1 MQVGSMGDI
10 PFVVTYGKIRTFSDY
25 GRSGS
30 GRWAKHD
37 LIGRKP
43 VMEFLGPDVEKV
55 SMKIQLRTDHGINP
69 ESELGRLRKMRDTGA
84 VFPFILG
91 GAPVS
96 DNYWLL
102 EDIGENVSYWRA
114 GGKILSVSVDITLT
128 EYSTEEVRDGF

>member
-102 EDIGENVSYWRA
+102 EDMGENVSYWRA

-128 EYSTEEVRDGF
+128 EYSTEEVR

>member
-10 PFVVTYGKIRTFSDY
+10 PFVVSYGKIRTFSDY

-69 ESELGRLRKMRDTGA
+69 ESELERLRKMRDTGA

-102 EDIGENVSYWRA
+102 EDIAENVSYWRA

-128 EYSTEEVRDGF
+128 EYSTEEVH

>member
-102 EDIGENVSYWRA
+102 EDIWENVSYWRA

-128 EYSTEEVRDGF
+128 EYSIEEVR

>member
-10 PFVVTYGKIRTFSDY
+10 PFVVSYGKIRTFSDY

-43 VMEFLGPDVEKV
+43 VMEFLGPDVEKI

-128 EYSTEEVRDGF
+128 EYSTEEVH

>member
-10 PFVVTYGKIRTFSDY
+10 PFVVSYGKIRTFSDY

-55 SMKIQLRTDHGINP
+55 SLKIQLRTDHGINP
-69 ESELGRLRKMRDTGA
+69 ESELERLRKMRDTGA

-114 GGKILSVSVDITLT
+114 GGKILSVTVDITLT
-128 EYSTEEVRDGF
+128 EYSTEEVR

>member
-30 GRWAKHD
+30 GRWVKHD

-69 ESELGRLRKMRDTGA
+69 ERELGRLRKMRDTGA

-128 EYSTEEVRDGF
+128 EYSTEEVR

>member
-1 MQVGSMGDI
+1 MQVGYMGDI

-69 ESELGRLRKMRDTGA
+69 ESELERLRKMRDTGA

-102 EDIGENVSYWRA
+102 DDIGENVSYWRA

-128 EYSTEEVRDGF
+128 EYSTEEVR

>member
-10 PFVVTYGKIRTFSDY
+10 PFVVSYGKIRTFSDY

-69 ESELGRLRKMRDTGA
+69 ESELERLRKMRDTGA
-84 VFPFILG
+84 VFPFIFG

-114 GGKILSVSVDITLT
+114 GGKILSVSVDMTLT
-128 EYSTEEVRDGF
+128 EYSTEEVR

>member
-128 EYSTEEVRDGF
+128 ESSTEEVR

>member
-1 MQVGSMGDI
+1 MQVGYMGDI
-10 PFVVTYGKIRTFSDY
+10 PFVVSYGKIRTFSDY

-30 GRWAKHD
+30 GRWVKHD

-128 EYSTEEVRDGF
+128 EYSTEEVR

>member
-10 PFVVTYGKIRTFSDY
+10 PFVVTYGKIRTISDY

-102 EDIGENVSYWRA
+102 EDIGENVNYWRA

-128 EYSTEEVRDGF
+128 EYSTEEVR

>member
-84 VFPFILG
+84 VFPFIVG

-128 EYSTEEVRDGF
+128 EYSTEEVR

>member
-10 PFVVTYGKIRTFSDY
+10 PFVVSYGKIRTFSDY

-30 GRWAKHD
+30 GRWVKHD

-43 VMEFLGPDVEKV
+43 VMEFLGPDVEIV

-128 EYSTEEVRDGF
+128 EYSTEEVR

>member
-128 EYSTEEVRDGF
+128 EYSTGEVR

>member
-10 PFVVTYGKIRTFSDY
+10 PFVVSYGKIRTFSDY

-43 VMEFLGPDVEKV
+43 VMEFLGPDVEKI

-114 GGKILSVSVDITLT
+114 GGKILSVSVDITLN
-128 EYSTEEVRDGF
+128 EYSTEEVR

>member
-10 PFVVTYGKIRTFSDY
+10 PFVVSYGKIRTFSDY

-30 GRWAKHD
+30 GRWVKHD

-128 EYSTEEVRDGF
+128 EYPTEEVR

>member
-37 LIGRKP
+37 LIGSKP

-69 ESELGRLRKMRDTGA
+69 ESELERLRKMRDTGA

-128 EYSTEEVRDGF
+128 EYSTEEVH

>member
-1 MQVGSMGDI
+1 MQIGSMGDI
-10 PFVVTYGKIRTFSDY
+10 PFVVSYGKIRTFSDY

-128 EYSTEEVRDGF
+128 EYSTEEVR

>member
-10 PFVVTYGKIRTFSDY
+10 PFVVSYGKIRTFSDY

-128 EYSTEEVRDGF
+128 EYSTEEVH

>member
-69 ESELGRLRKMRDTGA
+69 ASEMGRLRKMRDTGA

-128 EYSTEEVRDGF
+128 EYSTEEVR

>member
-1 MQVGSMGDI
+1 MQVGYMGDI

-128 EYSTEEVRDGF
+128 EYSTEEVR

>member
-1 MQVGSMGDI
+1 MQIGSMGDI

-128 EYSTEEVRDGF
+128 EYSTEEVR

>member
-69 ESELGRLRKMRDTGA
+69 ESVLGRLRKMRDTGA

-128 EYSTEEVRDGF
+128 EYSTEEVR

>member
-10 PFVVTYGKIRTFSDY
+10 PFVVSYGKIRTFSDY

-69 ESELGRLRKMRDTGA
+69 ESELERLRKMRDTGA

-114 GGKILSVSVDITLT
+114 GGKIPSVSVDITLT
-128 EYSTEEVRDGF
+128 EYSTEEVR

>member
-114 GGKILSVSVDITLT
+114 GGKILSISVDITLT
-128 EYSTEEVRDGF
+128 EYSTEEVR

>member
-10 PFVVTYGKIRTFSDY
+10 PFVVSYGKIRTFSDY

-69 ESELGRLRKMRDTGA
+69 ESELERLRKMRDTGA
-84 VFPFILG
+84 VCPFILG

-128 EYSTEEVRDGF
+128 EYSTEEVR

>member
-55 SMKIQLRTDHGINP
+55 IMKIQLRTDHGINP

-128 EYSTEEVRDGF
+128 EYSTEEVR

>member
-1 MQVGSMGDI
+1 MQIGSMGDI
-10 PFVVTYGKIRTFSDY
+10 PFVVSYGKIRTFSDY

-69 ESELGRLRKMRDTGA
+69 ESELERLRKMRDTGA

-128 EYSTEEVRDGF
+128 EYSTEEVH

>member
-43 VMEFLGPDVEKV
+43 VMEFLGADVEKV

-128 EYSTEEVRDGF
+128 EYSTEEVR

>member
-10 PFVVTYGKIRTFSDY
+10 PFVVSYGKIRTFSDY

-69 ESELGRLRKMRDTGA
+69 ENELGRLRKMRDTGA

-128 EYSTEEVRDGF
+128 EYSTEEVR

>member
-10 PFVVTYGKIRTFSDY
+10 PFVVSYGKIRTFSDY

-30 GRWAKHD
+30 GRWVKHD

-102 EDIGENVSYWRA
+102 EDIGENVSFQCD
-114 GGKILSVSVDITLT
+114 KI
-128 EYSTEEVRDGF
+128 G

>member
-102 EDIGENVSYWRA
+102 EDIGENVTYWRA

-128 EYSTEEVRDGF
+128 EYSTEEVR

>member
-69 ESELGRLRKMRDTGA
+69 ESELGRLRKKRDTGA

-128 EYSTEEVRDGF
+128 EYSTEEVR

>member
-10 PFVVTYGKIRTFSDY
+10 PFVVSYGKIRTFSDY

-30 GRWAKHD
+30 SRWAKHD

-69 ESELGRLRKMRDTGA
+69 ESELERLRKMRDTGA

-128 EYSTEEVRDGF
+128 EYSTEEVR

>member
-1 MQVGSMGDI
+1 MGDI

-128 EYSTEEVRDGF
+128 EYSTEEVR

>member
-1 MQVGSMGDI
+1 M
-10 PFVVTYGKIRTFSDY
+10 TYGKIRTFSDY

-128 EYSTEEVRDGF
+128 EYSTEEVR

>member
-10 PFVVTYGKIRTFSDY
+10 PFVVSYGKIRTFSDY
-25 GRSGS
+25 GSSGS
-30 GRWAKHD
+30 GRWVKHD

-128 EYSTEEVRDGF
+128 EYSTEEVR

>member
-1 MQVGSMGDI
+1 MQVGFMGDI

-84 VFPFILG
+84 GFPFILG

-128 EYSTEEVRDGF
+128 EYSTEEVR

>member
-1 MQVGSMGDI
+1 MQVGSMGDM
-10 PFVVTYGKIRTFSDY
+10 PFVVSYGKIRTFSDY

-43 VMEFLGPDVEKV
+43 VMEFLGPDVEKI

-69 ESELGRLRKMRDTGA
+69 ESELERLRKMRDTGA

-128 EYSTEEVRDGF
+128 EYSTEEVR

>member
-10 PFVVTYGKIRTFSDY
+10 PFVVRYGKIRTFSDY

-128 EYSTEEVRDGF
+128 EYSTEEVR